1 MAAAAVITAILAY
14 KTIQTNHKSRE
25 AELLNSLLTEYATKE
40 MSDSVR
46 QLQNFKRNN
55 ADVAKKY
62 KETYKDGNSL
72 DLSRGRVSNYYQKI
86 EKLLREKYVSQKFA
100 DVVCPPRLDLFLKL
114 TIIPIEKAHAQI
126 LGEKFEEDFIN
137 LINMRFTK

>member
-1 MAAAAVITAILAY
+1 M
-14 KTIQTNHKSRE
+14 
-25 AELLNSLLTEYATKE
+25 
-40 MSDSVR
+40 R